1 MGVQGTGRLISVPGE
16 PKGKKCKE
24 NETKIPRQI
33 MITGTI
39 EVGADG
45 GTQLDYGQNSLEGS
59 AAYHWS
65 VTPLGFKKRLIVA
78 P

>member
-1 MGVQGTGRLISVPGE
+1 
-16 PKGKKCKE
+16 
-24 NETKIPRQI
+24 

-59 AAYHWS
+59 TAYHWS